1 MARTKKRTVKQ
12 FLFYHF
18 MKNMK
23 DAEHTTTSLKK
34 APASVSSQVLTRSTT
49 VSQMLLTFYFTKSS
63 HFRTETELIS
73 STLTVL
79 ISTSRSFSTACI
91 SKVFS
96 QHRTMIIFRFRFIST
111 HSKYSMSSPI
121 ECNTIH
127 SRKMAKN
134 PSVHLYV
141 LIHTSWKR
149 STELC
154 IPS

>member
-1 MARTKKRTVKQ
+1 
-12 FLFYHF
+12 

-23 DAEHTTTSLKK
+23 NAEHTTTSPKK
-34 APASVSSQVLTRSTT
+34 APASVSGQVLTRSTAI
-49 VSQMLLTFYFTKSS
+49 SQMLLTFYFTKLS
-63 HFRTETELIS
+63 HLSTEMELIS
-73 STLTVL
+73 STLTAL
-79 ISTSRSFSTACI
+79 ISTPRSFSIACI
-91 SKVFS
+91 SKYFS
-96 QHRTMIIFRFRFIST
+96 QHPTMIIFRFGFIST

-154 IPS
+154 ISS